1 MPTAEQFVALLRSCL
16 TLSDFYTP
24 IYLVRVDERT
34 GNVVILAGEEVEIE
48 ILPDGRREIR

>member
-1 MPTAEQFVALLRSCL
+1 MPTAEQFVALLRTCL

-34 GNVVILAGEEVEIE
+34 GNLVILAGEEVEVE
-48 ILPDGRREIR
+48 IFPDGRREIR